1 MNKLKEIFRV
11 GSTYQLIIV
20 FIVFGIT
27 GSLSLILSE
36 YISNIYSLNN
46 ILVSMVLILLTYQ
59 VLLII
64 VGTMFGQFQYF
75 WTMEKK
81 IFRRLSVLKKFNK
94 L

>member
-1 MNKLKEIFRV
+1 MNRLKEIFRV

-36 YISNIYSLNN
+36 YISSLYNSNN
-46 ILVSMVLILLTYQ
+46 IFMSMVLILLTYQ

-64 VGTMFGQFQYF
+64 IGSMFGQFQYF
-75 WTMEKK
+75 WAMEKK
-81 IFRRLSVLKKFNK
+81 IFRRLSVLKKFSK
-94 L
+94 

>member
-1 MNKLKEIFRV
+1 MNRLKEIFRV

-36 YISNIYSLNN
+36 YISSLYNLNN
-46 ILVSMVLILLTYQ
+46 ILMSMILILLTYQ

-64 VGTMFGQFQYF
+64 IGTMFGQFQYF
-75 WTMEKK
+75 WAMEKK
-81 IFRRLSVLKKFNK
+81 IFRRFSVLKKFNK
-94 L
+94 